1 MRSLDEKQLLEEL
14 WRKGE
19 PLAVFLHTPFC
30 GTCKVAR
37 RMLEVAEHLLPEG
50 LLAEADVNMTPTVV
64 EQYKI
69 RSVPSPAFG
78 GQGAE
83 RKAGNHLFHGIG
95 RRLVSSNKGSAFMIT
110 MRDVSL
116 RREENQILDHVS
128 LNIRKG
134 ENWVILGRNGSGKT
148 TILEML
154 TGYLFPSSGR
164 IEVLGNVYGECDV
177 REVRKEIGYISP
189 SLLEKLNLSDPVWEV
204 VATGAYAFLRFYQEI
219 PEDVKDKALKL
230 LEEMNLGKL
239 SYHPLGT
246 LSQGERKKVMLAR
259 SLMSEPKLLIM
270 DEPCAGLD
278 LYEREKMLAEV
289 ERLGERDITV
299 VYVTHH
305 VEEIMPLFS
314 HVALIRDG
322 KIAGSGPK
330 QEVLNDEMIK
340 QTYDIPARIEW
351 DGGLA
356 LD

>member
-1 MRSLDEKQLLEEL
+1 
-14 WRKGE
+14 
-19 PLAVFLHTPFC
+19 
-30 GTCKVAR
+30 
-37 RMLEVAEHLLPEG
+37 
-50 LLAEADVNMTPTVV
+50 
-64 EQYKI
+64 
-69 RSVPSPAFG
+69 
-78 GQGAE
+78 
-83 RKAGNHLFHGIG
+83 
-95 RRLVSSNKGSAFMIT
+95 MIS

-128 LNIRKG
+128 LEIKKG

-154 TGYLFPSSGR
+154 TGYLFPSEGR
-164 IEVLGNVYGECDV
+164 IEVLGNLYGECDV

-189 SLLEKLNLSDPVWEV
+189 NLLEKLNLIDPVWEV

-219 PEDVKDKALKL
+219 PSEVKEKALGL
-230 LEEMNLGKL
+230 LAEMNLGKL
-239 SYHPLGT
+239 SHHPLGT

-289 ERLGERDITV
+289 ERLSERDITV

-305 VEEIMPLFS
+305 VEEIMPMFT
-314 HVALIRDG
+314 HAALIRDG

-330 QEVLNDEMIK
+330 EKVLTNDMIK

-351 DGGLA
+351 DGGRPWIKVVSGG
-356 LD
+356 

>member
-1 MRSLDEKQLLEEL
+1 
-14 WRKGE
+14 
-19 PLAVFLHTPFC
+19 
-30 GTCKVAR
+30 
-37 RMLEVAEHLLPEG
+37 
-50 LLAEADVNMTPTVV
+50 
-64 EQYKI
+64 
-69 RSVPSPAFG
+69 
-78 GQGAE
+78 
-83 RKAGNHLFHGIG
+83 
-95 RRLVSSNKGSAFMIT
+95 MIS

-116 RREENQILDHVS
+116 RREENQILDQVS
-128 LNIRKG
+128 LNMQKG

-219 PEDVKDKALKL
+219 PEEVKEKALRL

-239 SYHPLGT
+239 SNHPLGT

-305 VEEIMPLFS
+305 VEEIMPLFT

-330 QEVLNDEMIK
+330 HEVLNDEMIK

-351 DGGLA
+351 DGGRPWIKVVSGG
-356 LD
+356 